1 MSTPNTAHGLADAY
15 RRGETSPVEVVEE
28 HLARIEELD
37 PNLNA
42 FVLVDAEG
50 ARAVAA
56 SSAQRWRDGNQRGE
70 LDGVPTTIKDIIAL
84 DGFPMRE
91 GSLVTS
97 DAPCGHDHP
106 VVARVK
112 EAGMPIL
119 GKTTTSE
126 FGWKGITDTNA
137 HGITRNPW
145 NLDHSPGGSSGGAG
159 SSLAAG
165 IGVIAHGNDGG
176 GSIRIPASYCGL
188 VGLKPTFG
196 RVPQHPVDS
205 PFISLVSNGPLARTV
220 ADAALFLNEVGRP
233 DARDWHAA
241 PHDPRDWRIGLDDGV
256 RGLRIGFTCELG
268 GATVDPEVTAA
279 CEAAV
284 DGLESLGAH
293 VTTVGHVVDD
303 LRPRFEAYWKAGFAS
318 RLRSIPEDRHDELDP
333 GFLALAQQGLD
344 VGVAN
349 YFVGHASRAQLVREF
364 KAWFGDHDVLVT
376 PTMPTVAPPVD
387 TVYHSAEF
395 DRWEHAVPFTV
406 PFNLTGQPAGTM
418 PVGLHSLGLPIGL
431 QVVGDHWAEAAVLR
445 VMRAVESTTGWQW
458 PHPILVNRLSL
469 LGSAAA

>member
-1 MSTPNTAHGLADAY
+1 MTRSPDMPSTAHALAAEY
-15 RRGETSPVEVVEE
+15 RRGELSPVEVVDE
-28 HLARIEELD
+28 HLARLERLD
-37 PNLNA
+37 PHLNA

-50 ARAVAA
+50 ARATALESAERWAA
-56 SSAQRWRDGNQRGE
+56 GAPRSE
-70 LDGVPTTIKDIIAL
+70 LDGVPTSVKDIIAMK
-84 DGFPMRE
+84 GFPVRE

-97 DAPCGHDHP
+97 DAPCTEDHP
-106 VVARVK
+106 VVARLR

-126 FGWKGITDTNA
+126 FGWKGITDTPA
-137 HGITRNPW
+137 HGFTRNPW
-145 NLDHSPGGSSGGAG
+145 NLDHTPGGSSGGAG

-220 ADAALFLNEVGRP
+220 ADAALFLNEVSRP
-233 DARDWHAA
+233 DPRDWHAA
-241 PHDPRDWRIGLDDGV
+241 PSDGRDWRIGLEDGV

-268 GATVDPEVTAA
+268 GAVVDDEIVAACAEAVTA
-279 CEAAV
+279 
-284 DGLESLGAH
+284 LESLGAR
-293 VTTVGHVVDD
+293 VTEVGAVVEAM
-303 LRPRFEAYWKAGFAS
+303 RPRFEAYWKAGFAA
-318 RLRSIPEDRHDELDP
+318 RLRTIPEERRDELDP
-333 GFLALAQQGLD
+333 GFRALAEQGLD

-349 YFVGHASRAQLVREF
+349 YFAGHAERAGLVREL
-364 KAWFGDHDVLVT
+364 KAWFGSHDVLIT

-387 TVYHSAEF
+387 TVYHSPGF

-418 PVGLHSLGLPIGL
+418 PVGVHSSGLPIGL
-431 QVVGDHWAEAAVLR
+431 QVVGDHWAEALVLR
-445 VMRAVESTTGWQW
+445 VMRSVETVTAWSW
-458 PHPILVNRLSL
+458 PHPVLAERLTAL
-469 LGSAAA
+469 